1 MLVKTSRRLVNVKLY
16 ISDYYLFINFN
27 SIYLMN
33 KERVKI
39 EGTSGEVQLQRLKLD
54 FPYLVLVK
62 LIQGDILKDE
72 MIMALSWKK
81 F

>member
-1 MLVKTSRRLVNVKLY
+1 VLVKTSRRLVYVKLY